1 MSIATLFSK
10 ILVFLAL
17 LIPPDSTIV
26 SVSYFT
32 NFRSSIALATIIR
45 NILPR
50 DCNFCV
56 REANW
61 FVVDVAVLGLVADDP
76 TDFREKG
83 DGLWMGLE
91 LGLVGVTLFRECGN
105 HHGCDSVHITH
116 VSR

>member
-10 ILVFLAL
+10 ILAFLAL
-17 LIPPDSTIV
+17 LIHSDSTIV
-26 SVSYFT
+26 SASYFT
-32 NFRSSIALATIIR
+32 NFRLSIALATIMR

-50 DCNFCV
+50 DCNFCI

-61 FVVDVAVLGLVADDP
+61 FVVDVEVLGLVADDP

-83 DGLWMGLE
+83 GGLWMGLE

-105 HHGCDSVHITH
+105 HHGCDSVHITR

>member
-1 MSIATLFSK
+1 MSA
-10 ILVFLAL
+10 
-17 LIPPDSTIV
+17 
-26 SVSYFT
+26 SYFP
-32 NFRSSIALATIIR
+32 NFRLATIIR
-45 NILPR
+45 NILSR

-76 TDFREKG
+76 TDCREKG
-83 DGLWMGLE
+83 GGLWMGLE